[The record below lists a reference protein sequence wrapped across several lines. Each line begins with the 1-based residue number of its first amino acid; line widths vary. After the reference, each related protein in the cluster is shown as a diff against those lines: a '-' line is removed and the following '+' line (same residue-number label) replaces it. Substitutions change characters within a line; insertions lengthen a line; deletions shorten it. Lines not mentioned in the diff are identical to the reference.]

1 MATDLARME
10 RALRAADAAGD
21 TEAARTIARAIIEQR
36 NAAQAPASQRTAQ
49 DAPEYPQESVGAW
62 AKDYLSR
69 ELSPANLGSA
79 LVRPV
84 VQAATAIPGIF
95 ADATMA
101 GWNLATGQNN
111 ELPSQATNRALDQYT
126 RAPEGVV
133 GKGAELVSTTLLGS
147 RIPMPTIGKQA
158 PKGFQPPGPELTVTQ
173 ETFREAR
180 KAGYVVP
187 PATVKPTAG
196 RVAAESVGGKAAVQ
210 QLASRRNQTV
220 TNRLIAKGLGLSED
234 AQITPR
240 VLDGLRSKAGR
251 VYDAVARSGDIA
263 ADTQYLDDLAAI
275 SRQSDE
281 IAAAFPDANVGK
293 SEEIGQ
299 LVNSLLR
306 DRFDAKPA
314 LAYLKELRK
323 SASANLSGVNAAD
336 PAKVSLGR
344 AQRDAAAALEDQV
357 LRHLR
362 AQGKG
367 ALANAFDKARVTIAK
382 TYSAEK
388 ALNPGTGNIAARAL
402 AAELKRGKPLS
413 GEFATVA
420 KFAAAFPKAADEVL
434 TSPGVSALDAALTA
448 GGGGVLAA
456 TGGVGAAPAAFA
468 WPVARIA
475 ARNALLS
482 DTVQGRLI
490 PQAAGNA
497 LNPAY
502 FAGGATAAAE
512 LRR

>member
-1 MATDLARME
+1 ME

-21 TEAARTIARAIIEQR
+21 VDAARTIARAIIDSKKAVVPP
-36 NAAQAPASQRTAQ
+36 AAPPVT
-49 DAPEYPQESVGAW
+49 EYPRESIGSW
-62 AKDYLSR
+62 ARDYISR
-69 ELSPANLGSA
+69 ELSPENLASA
-79 LVRPV
+79 AVRPIV
-84 VQAATAIPGIF
+84 KVATGIPGVF

-133 GKGAELVSTTLLGS
+133 GKGAELVSTALLGS

-158 PKGFQPPGPELTVTQ
+158 PKGFQPPGPEPTVTQ

-456 TGGVGAAPAAFA
+456 TGGASAAPAALA
-468 WPVARIA
+468 WPVGRYA
-475 ARNALLS
+475 ARQLLLSPAIQNAL
-482 DTVQGRLI
+482 V
-490 PQAAGNA
+490 PAASAARGV
-497 LNPAY
+497 PANV
-502 FAGGATAAAE
+502 FAGGATGAIS
-512 LRR
+512 LLGP